1 MKESRLQ
8 TEVSLLTVSPFPSSR
23 SSLPPPSPSPSILFQ
38 DVWAVAVLPGA
49 VREVH
54 RAARRRQRCAH
65 LRAEQDAGQ
74 EGLHRLWYEVTV
86 IFGVQNF
93 YYAR

>member
-1 MKESRLQ
+1 MKESRQ
-8 TEVSLLTVSPFPSSR
+8 TTEVSLLLPVSPFPSSR
-23 SSLPPPSPSPSILFQ
+23 SPLPHPSRLLQFFQ

-86 IFGVQNF
+86 IC
-93 YYAR
+93 

>member
-1 MKESRLQ
+1 MKESRQ
-8 TEVSLLTVSPFPSSR
+8 TTEVSVSRYHLFLPLVRR
-23 SSLPPPSPSPSILFQ
+23 SHIRVVSFQSFQ

-54 RAARRRQRCAH
+54 RAARRRQRRAH

-74 EGLHRLWYEVTV
+74 EGLHRLWYEVIPV
-86 IFGVQNF
+86 I
-93 YYAR
+93 YIS